1 MACCGSSETARDQT
15 FGIRTWR
22 PLIYRRCTDLPWLIL
37 WFLFWTGMMFIA
49 GYSITAGSAE
59 RLIFGHDSFGNVC
72 GRKNLPIKGAALSG
86 KDMTHHIHIFL
97 LNSCNLK
104 IKNLR
109 INSVAL
115 CVSSCPQ
122 KQLNTAKDLQTFAE
136 RNGSYLCVY
145 SLNSSEY
152 TDNSKSANLCP
163 PLPVSSSKS
172 SPFFHHCVPQN
183 PECYRQ
189 FVPVL
194 VGTLNEVDFFHRMI
208 AGIMASKESITGLS
222 LLAAVFS
229 VIMVLM
235 FRFIT
240 SLVMH
245 IFITLL
251 AFGLVFVSSILWWLY
266 FDHVT
271 SPIFE
276 LETEKENS
284 KYLLGFACSSSVISV
299 VIFLLIFTMWKT
311 LGLVIE
317 MFQLANKIIHSVPL
331 LFVQS
336 MWTFVILM
344 FFWVYWITVLLSLGT
359 AGAAFSTPEGFV
371 NYKAF
376 SSIRYMWWYHVLGL
390 LWTSEFILACHQM
403 TIAGAV
409 VRVYFNRDKNNPPS
423 HPVLSSIMNVFGYHL
438 GTVVKGSLIVMLVRV
453 PRIVLIYIHRAL
465 KGKENS
471 CARCM
476 AKCCFCCLWCLE
488 KFLRHQNQNAYTATS
503 INGTNFCTSTTE
515 AFAVIMKHSLSLAD
529 VNSSGDFSLFLGKVF
544 VVCFTFFSGLM
555 VFSYQQVLQVWV
567 IPLLLISFLSYSVA
581 HCFLSVFER
590 VVDVLFLCYAIDLE
604 TNDGSTDKPY
614 FMNKELME
622 FMNRSKQEILTMDT
636 SQSKSHEGSTELQP
650 MA

>member
-1 MACCGSSETARDQT
+1 
-15 FGIRTWR
+15 
-22 PLIYRRCTDLPWLIL
+22 
-37 WFLFWTGMMFIA
+37 
-49 GYSITAGSAE
+49 
-59 RLIFGHDSFGNVC
+59 
-72 GRKNLPIKGAALSG
+72 
-86 KDMTHHIHIFL
+86 MTHHIHIFL

-222 LLAAVFS
+222 LLAA
-229 VIMVLM
+229 
-235 FRFIT
+235 
-240 SLVMH
+240 
-245 IFITLL
+245 
-251 AFGLVFVSSILWWLY
+251 
-266 FDHVT
+266 
-271 SPIFE
+271 
-276 LETEKENS
+276 
-284 KYLLGFACSSSVISV
+284 
-299 VIFLLIFTMWKT
+299 
-311 LGLVIE
+311 
-317 MFQLANKIIHSVPL
+317 
-331 LFVQS
+331 
-336 MWTFVILM
+336 
-344 FFWVYWITVLLSLGT
+344 
-359 AGAAFSTPEGFV
+359 GAAFSTPEGFV

-465 KGKENS
+465 KGK
-471 CARCM
+471 
-476 AKCCFCCLWCLE
+476 
-488 KFLRHQNQNAYTATS
+488 
-503 INGTNFCTSTTE
+503 
-515 AFAVIMKHSLSLAD
+515 
-529 VNSSGDFSLFLGKVF
+529 VF

-614 FMNKELME
+614 FMNKELMVRK
-622 FMNRSKQEILTMDT
+622 NK
-636 SQSKSHEGSTELQP
+636 
-650 MA
+650 